1 MVNWIK
7 TDKFITYP
15 DALERMEQIVSGLIS
30 GNETEHVWLLQHP
43 ELYTAG
49 TSANPSDLVDP
60 DLFPVYDLS
69 TWWAIHLPWPRATH
83 CVCNVGFKQAWQGC
97 EKVC

>member
-7 TDKFITYP
+7 TDEFITYP

-30 GNETEHVWLLQHP
+30 GNGTEHVWLLQHP

-49 TSANPSDLVDP
+49 TNANPPDLVDP
-60 DLFPVYDLS
+60 DLLPVYTS
-69 TWWAIHLPWPRATH
+69 TSS
-83 CVCNVGFKQAWQGC
+83 GQ
-97 EKVC
+97 